1 MGSLYI
7 VSGRG
12 FYRAFSITTDEEGG
26 TSSIHHDPINVKSFL
41 DQVWPYASS
50 LGGDTQHP
58 DAESDGQIGD
68 LAAIV
73 VTYPNATYVKKV
85 YKRNFGVGE
94 EYTWTEKLE
103 Q

>member
-1 MGSLYI
+1 MGSLYV

-12 FYRAFSITTDEEGG
+12 FYRAFSIATEEESG
-26 TSSIHHDPINVKSFL
+26 SESVHHDPVNVKSFL

-58 DAESDGQIGD
+58 DADADGQIGD

-73 VTYPNATYVKKV
+73 VTYPDATYVKKV

-94 EYTWTEKLE
+94 EYVWTEKTE
-103 Q
+103 